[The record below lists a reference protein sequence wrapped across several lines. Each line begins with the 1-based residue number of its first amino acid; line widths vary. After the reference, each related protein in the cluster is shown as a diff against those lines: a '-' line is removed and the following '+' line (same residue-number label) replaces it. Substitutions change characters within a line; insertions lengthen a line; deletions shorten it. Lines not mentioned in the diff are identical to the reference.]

1 MRKQETAREG
11 EEMKLPSVTT
21 VLSPFA
27 DFSRV
32 PPDVLEA
39 ACERGTAVH
48 TFCAAYAAAH
58 AIGIWAMAMPVPE
71 ELRGYFDSFRLWFDV
86 IVSEVISVEEELIDD
101 SFGFCGH
108 PDLVVKSQ
116 QGETLLVDL
125 KSTLMHP
132 RTFQLQCAAYTHLIE
147 KKHGIKI
154 DRAGTLHLSK
164 EGKAPQM
171 RWTENNREAITIFLQ
186 LLSVHN
192 FLTGGRIKWEN

>member
-1 MRKQETAREG
+1 
-11 EEMKLPSVTT
+11 MKLPSVTT

-48 TFCAAYAAAH
+48 TFCAGH
-58 AIGIWAMAMPVPE
+58 ALGIWSMMMHPDIA
-71 ELRGYFDSFRLWFDV
+71 GYCDSFRLWFDAV
-86 IVSEVISVEEELIDD
+86 VSEVISVEEEFIDD
-101 SFGFCGH
+101 DFGFCGH
-108 PDLVVKSQ
+108 PDLVVKSK
-116 QGETLLVDL
+116 QGEILLVDL

-132 RTFQLQCAAYTHLIE
+132 RTFELQCAAYTHLIE

-164 EGKAPQM
+164 EGKTPRM

-186 LLSVHN
+186 LLSVHVWLN
-192 FLTGGRIKWEN
+192 KN